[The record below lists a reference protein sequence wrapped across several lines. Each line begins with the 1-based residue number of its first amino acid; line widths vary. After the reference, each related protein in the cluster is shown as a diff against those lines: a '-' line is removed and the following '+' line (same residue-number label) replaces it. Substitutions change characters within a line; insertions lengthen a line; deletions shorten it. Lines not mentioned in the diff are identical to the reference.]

1 MIINAAALQAVAQSF
16 STIFNEAFTGAPS
29 QWELV
34 AMLVNSTSA
43 EEHYPWL
50 GDVPTMREW
59 IGDRVIKDLA
69 AFDYTIK
76 NRDWEATLEVDRNDI
91 DDDKVGLY
99 RPKIQT
105 QGDAA
110 KRHRDLLVFA
120 LLKAGFTELCYDGQY
135 FFDDDHPV
143 YDDKGGV
150 ITTISNTGGGSGTA
164 WYLLDLSRPI
174 KPLILQIRKE
184 PEFVAQDNPEA
195 ENVFMRKK
203 FRFGVDDRKNAGFGL
218 WQLAFGS
225 KQDLD
230 ATNYAAHRAAMMSW
244 TNERGEPLGIMP
256 THVLVGPTLE
266 SAGRKLLKNQIAD
279 GGVSNEWFGTAELIV
294 SPWLA

>member
-1 MIINAAALQAVAQSF
+1 MIVNAAALQALALSF

-34 AMLVNSTSA
+34 AMLVNSTSS

-59 IGDRVIKDLA
+59 IGDRVISDLA

-105 QGDAA
+105 LGDAA

-120 LLKAGFTELCYDGQY
+120 LLKAGFANRCYDGQY

-143 YDDKGGV
+143 GDASV
-150 ITTISNTGGGSGTA
+150 SNNGGGSGAA

-174 KPLILQIRKE
+174 KPLILQVRKE

-244 TNERGEPLGIMP
+244 TNDRGEPLGIVP
-256 THVLVGPTLE
+256 THVVVGPTRE
-266 SAGRKLLKNQIAD
+266 SAGRKLLKNETNDA
-279 GGVSNEWFGTAELIV
+279 GASNEWYNTAELIV